1 MDEKE
6 NICKYY
12 IKGKCTIENLENCPY
27 KDERIKPCTIMVGDA
42 TLEEFADLMK
52 DIIIYKRSEPEER
65 EYRQKPYIIMDNEPS
80 FTLSAGET
88 KTIFSD
94 EGEGFLFDSKFQSNK
109 STVRVII
116 NCDSSVITALLSELN
131 TLEVDMPMPMGW
143 FLGAYDTTNHVY
155 VGILAPCKP
164 ISYHRKYSM
173 TLENT
178 GSADATIAICQATRE
193 IVSKR

>member
-1 MDEKE
+1 MNK
-6 NICKYY
+6 
-12 IKGKCTIENLENCPY
+12 
-27 KDERIKPCTIMVGDA
+27 KDKKLSDA
-42 TLEEFADLMK
+42 TLEEFSNVMK
-52 DIIIYKRSEPEER
+52 DLLLYKRAEPEER
-65 EYRQKPYIIMDNEPS
+65 EYRQRPFIMMDNEPS
-80 FTLSAGET
+80 FTLTAGQSLVV
-88 KTIFSD
+88 FSD

-143 FLGAYDTTNHVY
+143 FLGAYDTTNNVY

-164 ISYHRKYSM
+164 IPYHKRYSL

-193 IVSKR
+193 IISKR